1 MVRPVLLRDLL
12 TLHHHLEMG
21 QLVTEQ
27 SVRCDEFK
35 MYLLIGLHDVA
46 EVSLGHLPSVDPEAG
61 SVEGD
66 LHLLHV
72 LDPELALLHL
82 VQRQVEGALVEQD
95 GAAGAAHVVAA
106 ALWLEPSTKFREMF
120 TIFRDIP

>member
-1 MVRPVLLRDLL
+1 M
-12 TLHHHLEMG
+12 H
-21 QLVTEQ
+21 
-27 SVRCDEFK
+27 
-35 MYLLIGLHDVA
+35 LLIGLHDVA

-82 VQRQVEGALVEQD
+82 LQRQVEGALVQQD

-106 ALWLEPSTKFREMF
+106 TLGLELTTKFREIF
-120 TIFRDIP
+120 TISRDGPFLEPFPC